1 MQAVRPDTQTAR
13 ERIIETASE
22 LFYRQGIRA
31 VGVDTIVAQSGVAKM
46 TLYRH
51 FPSKDDLVI
60 EVLRRR
66 DERWREWLEE
76 EVLQRA
82 ETPQGHLLAVF
93 DALEAWF
100 HSDEF
105 RGSAFINT
113 RVEIPDPDH
122 PANRA
127 AADHVAAVRRF
138 FTRLADDAG
147 AERPDDLAAQMQL
160 IMKGAIVM
168 ALEGDPDAGSR
179 ARVIG
184 SALLAEQGVIEPAG

>member
-1 MQAVRPDTQTAR
+1 MQAVKQDPQTAR
-13 ERIIETASE
+13 ERIVETASE

-66 DERWREWLEE
+66 DERWREWLQD
-76 EVLQRA
+76 EVLARTDDHR
-82 ETPQGHLLAVF
+82 ERLLAVF
-93 DALEAWF
+93 DALSDWF
-100 HSDEF
+100 ASEEF

-127 AADHVAAVRRF
+127 AAEHVAAVRRF
-138 FTRLADDAG
+138 LRRLAEEAAEPDAD
-147 AERPDDLAAQMQL
+147 ALAAQLQM

-168 ALEGDPDAGSR
+168 ALEGDVQAGSR
-179 ARVIG
+179 ARALAE
-184 SALLAEQGVIEPAG
+184 ALLDARRAARAG